1 MKNSGKIIAAV
12 FVVLL
17 IFGSVKVKQYYDDR
31 YVGSDYYTRVPADQS
46 TELEPLYDD
55 SGKEVDTGKNYSFV
69 SYNEKGE
76 KRVLEFSYTTED
88 TNKLLQPGQYLR
100 ISASKQIVVGQ
111 EVIQESDVPA
121 EVLKYLK

>member
-1 MKNSGKIIAAV
+1 MKNGGKIIAAV
-12 FVVLL
+12 LVVLI
-17 IFGSVKVKQYYDDR
+17 IFGSIKVKQYYDDR
-31 YVGSDYYTRVPADQS
+31 YVGSDYYTRVPSDQS

-76 KRVLEFSYTTED
+76 RRTLEFSYTTED
-88 TNKLLQPGQYLR
+88 TSKLLQPGQYLK

-111 EVIQESDVPA
+111 EVVKESDVPTD
-121 EVLKYLK
+121 VLKYLK